1 MSAPQRNKQNK
12 MKLARLE
19 IVASLYKR
27 GNSVRMIQAE
37 VMKRLDLTTYS
48 TATVQRDIQSLLKE
62 WREHRL
68 SDMEDAIQLELE
80 RIDDTVRE
88 LWTQWEKSKED
99 YIRETNIRRGVPQ
112 RKDSKDSG
120 GGNTEIK
127 TVSTEKTATNVVGLG
142 NPAYISEIRQQ
153 LQERR
158 KLLGLY
164 APEKKDITGE
174 MSFASYLIESGLIDD
189 AENQSD
195 TNSSI

>member
-12 MKLARLE
+12 LKLARLE

-37 VMKRLDLTTYS
+37 VMKRLDLKTYS

-62 WREHRL
+62 WRENRL

-88 LWTQWEKSKED
+88 LWAQWEKSKED
-99 YIRETNIRRGVPQ
+99 YIRETNIKRGVPQ
-112 RKDSKDSG
+112 KRDSNEG
-120 GGNTEIK
+120 GNGNTEIK
-127 TVSTEKTATNVVGLG
+127 TVSTERTTSNVIGLG
-142 NPAYISEIRQQ
+142 NPAYIAEIRQQ

-174 MSFASYLIESGLIDD
+174 MSFASYLIESGLLDD
-189 AENQSD
+189 AEQQGDSQQS
-195 TNSSI
+195 I